1 MANWHKD
8 YNPEKLA
15 KLIDEAATI
24 AQDGSVSYSG
34 FAIDEYRVL
43 LGGMI
48 ELNKQVPDNVKK
60 RILTK
65 ACFKSPEGKI
75 TKDNL
80 LKSINTLESEYLSQ
94 PIIEFRLFTGISLSR
109 DINVPIHRINGANIS
124 INRKLSKKM
133 KNQRT
138 QSLESARRSIIGSY
152 PRSYADVLVTVKAK
166 SPHEAAQRALDSLD
180 FMRGMWNFS
189 KNRGKATRL
198 TFSARKKPV
207 NSILLAPIHT
217 LHLQDGSPASE
228 TWWYEPSYSEPTE
241 LFTRQAEFDEILKF
255 TQSFRKHLSR
265 SNYKSELIT
274 ITLRYARALDTQDLN
289 DAYLKLW
296 GILETLTGTGLGN
309 TTYKEAI
316 RRAAFIVPHRDYD
329 YSLQVLT
336 YLKDFRNKFVHAGS
350 ESDEIESLLF
360 LLKRYVEI
368 LLEFHLG
375 NSFRF
380 KSIVDACNFMDMPND
395 KKILNERIKVLSFAK
410 KFIS

>member
-1 MANWHKD
+1 MANWRDNYK
-8 YNPEKLA
+8 PEKLVEF
-15 KLIDEAATI
+15 INEAAII

-43 LGGMI
+43 LGGML
-48 ELNKQVPDNVKK
+48 ELNKQVPDIEKK

-65 ACFKSPEGKI
+65 ACFKTPDGKI

-80 LKSINTLESEYLSQ
+80 LKCINKLESEYLSQ
-94 PIIEFRLFTGISLSR
+94 PIIEFRLLTGISLSR
-109 DINVPIHRINGANIS
+109 DIKVPLHRINGSSIS
-124 INRKLSKKM
+124 INPKLTKRMNS
-133 KNQRT
+133 RRA
-138 QSLESARRSIIGSY
+138 QSLEMAKRSIIGSY
-152 PRSYADVLVTVKAK
+152 PRLYADVLVTVKAR
-166 SPHEAAQRALDSLD
+166 STYEAGQSALDSLD
-180 FMRGMWNFS
+180 FLRGMWNFCE
-189 KNRGKATRL
+189 NRRLHTRKSY
-198 TFSARKKPV
+198 SAKQKPV

-228 TWWYEPSYSEPTE
+228 SWWYEPSYLEPTA

-255 TQSFRKHLSR
+255 TQSFRKHLGR
-265 SNYKSELIT
+265 SSYQSELIA
-274 ITLRYARALDTQDLN
+274 ITLRYARALDTRDLN
-289 DAYLKLW
+289 DAFLKLW
-296 GILETLTGTGLGN
+296 GVLETLTGTGLGN

-316 RRAAFIVPHRDYD
+316 RRAAFIVPHHDYD

-380 KSIVDACNFMDMPND
+380 NSIVDACNFMDMPND
-395 KKILNERIKVLSFAK
+395 KKILNERMKILNFAR
-410 KFIS
+410 KFVS